1 MRPVARVAVSVFSW
15 VLLSWFVMSAAPLA
29 AAQPEQAD
37 VRVLI
42 DISGSMRQ
50 NDPDNLRRP
59 ALRML
64 AGLLQPGTRAGVWT
78 FARWSNDLVP
88 VTDVDPAWKQR
99 IQSIS
104 EQITSPGQF
113 TNIEEVLDKSSADW
127 EGAPTTHAR
136 HLVLLTDGMVDV
148 SKEPGAS
155 EASRARI
162 LDTLLPSLQARGVKV
177 HTIALS
183 ARADHELMKRLAEQ
197 TGGWYQQVEQADEL
211 QRVFLRMF
219 EQVGSPDSVPL
230 TDNRFTVDSS
240 INEATVLLFTKPDSQ
255 PVVLRSPTGEEFTD
269 SDLPAGVAWYRDKG
283 YHLITISAPRKG
295 EWSVVADVDPDNR
308 VMIVTDLKLRT
319 SEIPSHIAVGEQT
332 HIEAHLTNRGK
343 LVTRQAFLRL
353 LDVRADA
360 IGPNGRDP
368 QPINDAGDAGDK
380 TAADGRY
387 SMNFGEQRA
396 LEQVELLISVDS
408 PTFMREKR
416 FRLAVHEPAD
426 AEAIEG
432 PDGPELLVETQ
443 SAVLQPGAELTA
455 WQEDAAGNRLPLTL
469 EEYRPGQFRAFLED
483 PVAPVFVEVSA
494 TTRLGNLLQKTY
506 GPLSMPGVEPPPSP
520 PPAPVEPAE
529 TQAEEPPT
537 PTPEPP
543 AAPAPDVE
551 PPVVE
556 EEGGWLLPALMFVAF
571 NLLLAGGAGAWWFLR
586 RRRKPQGEE
595 EADLD
600 ELIDSADAPGEA
612 KRVEDAA

>member
-1 MRPVARVAVSVFSW
+1 
-15 VLLSWFVMSAAPLA
+15 
-29 AAQPEQAD
+29 
-37 VRVLI
+37 
-42 DISGSMRQ
+42 
-50 NDPDNLRRP
+50 
-59 ALRML
+59 
-64 AGLLQPGTRAGVWT
+64 LQPGTRAGVWT
-78 FARWSNDLVP
+78 FARWTDDLVP
-88 VTDVDPAWKQR
+88 VTDVDAAWKQR

-127 EGAPTTHAR
+127 EGTPTTHAR

-162 LDTLLPSLQARGVKV
+162 LDTLLPRLQARGVKV

-183 ARADHELMKRLAEQ
+183 ARADHDLMKRLAEQ
-197 TGGWYQQVEQADEL
+197 TGGWYQQVAQADEL

-240 INEATVLLFTKPDSQ
+240 INEATVLLFTKPDSP
-255 PVVLRSPTGEEFTD
+255 PVVLRSPSGEEFTD
-269 SDLPAGVAWYRDKG
+269 SDVPGGVAWFQDEG

-319 SEIPSHIAVGEQT
+319 SEIPSHVAVGEQT
-332 HIEAHLTNRGK
+332 HVEAHLTNRGK

-380 TAADGRY
+380 TAEDGRY
-387 SMNFGEQRA
+387 SLNFAEQRA

-416 FRLAVHEPAD
+416 FRLVVHEPVS

-432 PDGPELLVETQ
+432 PDGPELLAELQT
-443 SAVLQPGAELTA
+443 AVLQPGAELSA
-455 WQEDAAGNRLPLTL
+455 WQQDAAGNRIPLSL
-469 EEYRPGQFRAFLED
+469 DEYRPGQYRAVLD
-483 PVAPVFVEVSA
+483 DTVSPAFVEVSA

-506 GPLSMPGVEPPPSP
+506 GPLALPGVESP
-520 PPAPVEPAE
+520 PPPPPAVPVEPAAPVE
-529 TQAEEPPT
+529 TQSAEQT
-537 PTPEPP
+537 VAEPP
-543 AAPAPDVE
+543 AAPEPVPD
-551 PPVVE
+551 PPEVE
-556 EEGGWLLPALMFVAF
+556 EEGGWLMPVLLFGGF
-571 NLLLAGGAGAWWFLR
+571 NLLLAAGGGAWWFLH
-586 RRRKPQGEE
+586 RRRKSQGDDMEIE
-595 EADLD
+595 D
-600 ELIDSADAPGEA
+600 LIDDVDAPGEPTD
-612 KRVEDAA
+612 VEDAA